1 VTLVSN
7 ISDVQSVTCQIS
19 RGRVAVATG
28 PDGTGTPA
36 SWDDARSMFDKCEF
50 VHSPTVRSAVLY
62 GVSASPNDAR
72 GQVAAGHSVVPP
84 CRGEDGE
91 CFLDGIFGADRIMEV
106 DGATADHCPF
116 CCHAFEIVAIKFKLT
131 GTTIISACANC
142 GVSTAETSNR
152 RGLKNPWGGI
162 VTRVQQ
168 RFAKPGTT
176 GRAFQKAEISVKRRP

>member
-1 VTLVSN
+1 CYGRLRRGVIFRSCVGVTLVSN

-91 CFLDGIFGADRIMEV
+91 CSFWMAFSEL
-106 DGATADHCPF
+106 TA
-116 CCHAFEIVAIKFKLT
+116 
-131 GTTIISACANC
+131 SW
-142 GVSTAETSNR
+142 R
-152 RGLKNPWGGI
+152 
-162 VTRVQQ
+162 
-168 RFAKPGTT
+168 
-176 GRAFQKAEISVKRRP
+176 